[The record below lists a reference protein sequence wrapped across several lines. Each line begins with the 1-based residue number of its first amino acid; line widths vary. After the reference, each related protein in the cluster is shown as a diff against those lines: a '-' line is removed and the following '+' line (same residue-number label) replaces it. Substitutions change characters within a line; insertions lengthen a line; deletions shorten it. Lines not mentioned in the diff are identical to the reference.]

1 MSSLRPR
8 IQRVTLNSKEQVEPV
23 ALRERSVHST
33 GVLLGVTGY
42 LFWGLFPLFFVL
54 LDSVSPIEIVAHR
67 IIWSLI
73 VVIFVLII
81 GKQWRAFTAA
91 FSRRNIMIL
100 GFAAIFLSINWLVYV
115 YAVSSNQV
123 VQASLG
129 YFVNPLISVAMGVI
143 ILKERLRLTQW
154 VAVGIALI
162 AVVVLT
168 IASGSVPWIA
178 LTLGITF
185 GTYGLLKKF
194 ANLPALH
201 SLGIETAVLF
211 PVALIILGIA
221 VANDSESFVLDGPK
235 ITFLLIMLGPVTAI
249 PLLAFG
255 GASTRIPLSTLGILQ
270 YITPISQFIL
280 GVFVF
285 AEAMST
291 GRWIGFML
299 VWTSIIIFTVD
310 MYRHARTRTRQL
322 QETLLE
328 P

>member
-1 MSSLRPR
+1 VPH
-8 IQRVTLNSKEQVEPV
+8 NFKERVEPV

-33 GVLLGVTGY
+33 GVLLGIIGY
-42 LFWGLFPLFFVL
+42 LFWGMFPLFFAL

-73 VVIFVLII
+73 VVVLVLII

-91 FSRRNIMIL
+91 FSRRNIIIL
-100 GFAAIFLSINWLVYV
+100 GSAAIFLSINWLVYV
-115 YAVSSNQV
+115 YAVTSNQV

-154 VAVGIALI
+154 TAVGIALI
-162 AVVVLT
+162 AVIVLT

-178 LTLGITF
+178 LTLGFSF
-185 GTYGLLKKF
+185 GTYGLLKKY
-194 ANLPALH
+194 ANLPSLH

-221 VANDSESFVLDGPK
+221 VANGSESFVLDGPK
-235 ITFLLIMLGPVTAI
+235 ITFLLIMLGPITAI

-255 GASTRIPLSTLGILQ
+255 GASTRIPLSTLGVLQ
-270 YITPISQFIL
+270 YITPMGQFLL
-280 GVFVF
+280 GVLVF
-285 AEAMST
+285 QEAMST
-291 GRWIGFML
+291 GRWIGFAL
-299 VWTSIIIFTVD
+299 VWSSLTIFTID
-310 MYRHARTRTRQL
+310 MYRHTRTRNRQL
-322 QETLLE
+322 RETLLE

>member
-1 MSSLRPR
+1 M
-8 IQRVTLNSKEQVEPV
+8 EPV

-33 GVLLGVTGY
+33 GVLLGIIGY
-42 LFWGLFPLFFVL
+42 LFWGMFPLFFAL

-73 VVIFVLII
+73 VVVLVLII

-91 FSRRNIMIL
+91 FSRRNIIIL
-100 GFAAIFLSINWLVYV
+100 GSAAIFLSINWLVYV
-115 YAVSSNQV
+115 YAVTSNQV

-154 VAVGIALI
+154 TAVGIALI
-162 AVVVLT
+162 AVIVLT

-178 LTLGITF
+178 LTLGFSF
-185 GTYGLLKKF
+185 GTYGLLKKY
-194 ANLPALH
+194 ANLPSLH

-221 VANDSESFVLDGPK
+221 VANGSESFVLDGPK
-235 ITFLLIMLGPVTAI
+235 ITFLLIMLGPITAI

-255 GASTRIPLSTLGILQ
+255 GASTRIPLSTLGVLQ
-270 YITPISQFIL
+270 YITPMGQFLL
-280 GVFVF
+280 GVLVF
-285 AEAMST
+285 QEAMST
-291 GRWIGFML
+291 GRWIGFAL
-299 VWTSIIIFTVD
+299 VWSSLTIFTID
-310 MYRHARTRTRQL
+310 MYRHTRTRNRQL
-322 QETLLE
+322 RETLLE